1 MTTLFAPLALAVTVV
16 ATLYAFQLRRK
27 RTREALLKQLEL
39 RPNCLLT
46 RYPIVFVG
54 GPRSLFRPFDH
65 WNSIPAFL
73 REHGYEVIVLD
84 PPFRKS
90 LDATSVAHA
99 LKELATRAH
108 VIADSSFEEE
118 MEKLARNGREVSTAS
133 LTLVRNRVRSSK
145 QAIGNRLEDLKPFET
160 ALEVFEIDLLQ
171 KDAQFGQG
179 DVAAVLALKLH
190 NLFLGKKAVDA
201 LETGEIFT
209 QTPWAVEARFLDLA
223 VMLAERDATT
233 FQPEPR

>member
-1 MTTLFAPLALAVTVV
+1 MMTLAAPLALATIFV
-16 ATLYAFQLRRK
+16 ATLYGFQLRRK

-84 PPFRKS
+84 PPFRKF
-90 LDATSVAHA
+90 LDASSVAHA
-99 LKELATRAH
+99 LKQLTTRAH

-118 MEKLARNGREVSTAS
+118 MEELARKGREVTTAS
-133 LTLVRNRVRSSK
+133 LTLVRNRVRSTK
-145 QAIGNRLEDLKPFET
+145 QVTGSRLEDLKPFET
-160 ALEVFEIDLLQ
+160 ALEVFEIDLLRR
-171 KDAQFGQG
+171 DAHFGQG
-179 DVAAVLALKLH
+179 DLLAVLALKLH
-190 NLFLGKKAVDA
+190 NLFMGKKAVDA

-209 QTPWAVEARFLDLA
+209 RTPWTVEARFLDLA
-223 VMLAERDATT
+223 VMLAERDAMS
-233 FQPEPR
+233 FQPETR